1 MDQTI
6 KIWDLIDGKLKDTI
20 EVNKHKIKLYYK
32 MILLLNDQNYI
43 ATYCENVI
51 EELNIRIWDIRNK
64 SLKYELN
71 GHIDKITSVISL
83 SDGNITSG
91 SLDSSIKIWN
101 PYTGNLIL
109 TLN

>member
-6 KIWDLIDGKLKDTI
+6 KIWDLIDEKLKDTI

-64 SLKYELN
+64 
-71 GHIDKITSVISL
+71 
-83 SDGNITSG
+83 
-91 SLDSSIKIWN
+91 
-101 PYTGNLIL
+101 
-109 TLN
+109 

>member
-1 MDQTI
+1 LDQTI